1 MTSGKFRSKILTGA
15 VGKNHL
21 MIFKIGLKDLSNDI
35 TLEVLEHDKD
45 TVSGVE

>member
-1 MTSGKFRSKILTGA
+1 
-15 VGKNHL
+15 

-45 TVSGVE
+45 TASGVE